1 VKIKIILCIEVIF
14 FFGILIGGI
23 IEFIYNKT
31 GQNVQKDVNTI
42 IPSPWSSKTFLLLN
56 YDEEI
61 KEWNP
66 DTGESN
72 NLPLPFKKSGNI
84 DEMYIYLYKSGII
97 LYTHGGN
104 NDTKLYFAK
113 NKPIQENSWETFKVN
128 LKGQFI
134 GTLGGY
140 FVSIE
145 NNHLYKNNP
154 ITNKTTAWLKVEN
167 NPITSP
173 DHIVEIPSVVGQF
186 GITQGS
192 GGIIRLN
199 PDSNSYEKVFTL
211 PTPGAAMVMNMT
223 PIRLSYVESPYGNYI
238 FLNEPN
244 SGEYISSNEGKSF
257 KSADTGLENYF
268 IRNVIY
274 DQVSSRF
281 LGFTY
286 SGRTVFSYNLANN
299 TWSPVKTSSPWAKI
313 D

>member
-1 VKIKIILCIEVIF
+1 MKIKSILCIGTIF

-23 IEFIYNKT
+23 FEFISNKA
-31 GQNVQKDVNTI
+31 GGSYQKDVNTI
-42 IPSPWSSKTFLLLN
+42 IASPWSSKTFLLLN

-66 DTGESN
+66 NTGELS
-72 NLPLPFKKSGNI
+72 NLPLPFKKSGTI
-84 DEMYIYLYKSGII
+84 DEMYIYPYKSGII
-97 LYTHGGN
+97 LYTHGSN
-104 NDTKLYFAK
+104 NANKLYFAE
-113 NKPIQENSWETFKVN
+113 NKPTQVNSWEPFKVS

-145 NNHLYKNNP
+145 NNQLYKNDP
-154 ITNKTTAWLKVEN
+154 ITDKTTAWLKVEN
-167 NPITSP
+167 NPTTSP
-173 DHIVEIPSVVGQF
+173 DHIVEIPSAVGQF

-211 PTPGAAMVMNMT
+211 KTTGAAIMINMT
-223 PIRLSYVESPYGNYI
+223 QVRLSYVESPYGNYV

-244 SGEYISSNEGKSF
+244 NGEYISSDEGKSF
-257 KSADTGLENYF
+257 KSANTGLENYY

-274 DQVSSRF
+274 DQASSRF

-286 SGRTVFSYNLANN
+286 SGRNVFSFDPDNN
-299 TWSPVKTSSPWAKI
+299 TWSRVKI
-313 D
+313 DKPWTRIY